1 MVVCNPSTGG
11 VTTEGGKLLIEET
24 FTDTGGMKIEIP
36 VEEGAYTEAADE
48 HADALEEAEEALAD
62 SREATVEAQMAQLA
76 AAAADA
82 DDETIAAAEEA
93 QASAEEA
100 VAAYLEAL
108 AEAQEAE
115 TARLAAAAT
124 VEVSADGTQQ
134 TVKDANGFTA
144 TAITSDTGV
153 VITMDAEPLTV
164 ALENLR
170 VGALQEVI
178 TSDGTPLVVR
188 QTDSD
193 DGLRYYNPDGSEATS
208 ANGEPYTVSDL
219 AALSLTFYG

>member
-1 MVVCNPSTGG
+1 MVVFNPSTGG

-36 VEEGAYTEAADE
+36 VEEGAYAEAADE
-48 HADALEEAEEALAD
+48 HADAVEEAEEALAD
-62 SREATVEAQMAQLA
+62 SRAATVEAQRAQLA
-76 AAAADA
+76 AAAVDA
-82 DDETIAAAEEA
+82 DDETVTAAEEA
-93 QASAEEA
+93 QAAAEES

-115 TARLAAAAT
+115 AARLAAAAT

-153 VITMDAEPLTV
+153 LITLDTEPLTA
-164 ALENLR
+164 ALENP
-170 VGALQEVI
+170 V
-178 TSDGTPLVVR
+178 S
-188 QTDSD
+188 
-193 DGLRYYNPDGSEATS
+193 
-208 ANGEPYTVSDL
+208 YTH
-219 AALSLTFYG
+219 LTLPTKA